1 MLPQSGCACQPS
13 QSQRKLNATKQY
25 YSLRTCLRQIITCS
39 NWMRPSVCVRK
50 STLGKLVRTRRL
62 TSATPDHLIVT
73 SERSENLWHR
83 FDRLTRH
90 GNSTKKLASPC
101 FFAIDQ
107 FFMIF
112 PKVRYTLLHE
122 LEHAVYSAASCS
134 RKTDT
139 AN

>member
-1 MLPQSGCACQPS
+1 MLDRAPRPDRGPQPEA
-13 QSQRKLNATKQY
+13 R
-25 YSLRTCLRQIITCS
+25 SLDRCPPI
-39 NWMRPSVCVRK
+39 
-50 STLGKLVRTRRL
+50 G
-62 TSATPDHLIVT
+62 A
-73 SERSENLWHR
+73 RSENLWHR

-107 FFMIF
+107 FFIIF